1 MSALSISRA
10 LFLQSCPCIR
20 LGTTEGIRAR
30 LDKFSVAIINF
41 HSYLLTVAANSA
53 TGRENPRNVR
63 RNSAPITIAG
73 AFFVPAILCYGG
85 CAWAGFGLAGFL
97 TSRFLTPRTAAT
109 LSREKDGGSSST
121 LGAELMTTLTPS
133 KIRALAHRRMALS
146 ALHANSSLFVRLKRY
161 NHHMAIVRSL
171 EAGGVQ

>member
-1 MSALSISRA
+1 MMALKNHDERSIS
-10 LFLQSCPCIR
+10 L
-20 LGTTEGIRAR
+20 
-30 LDKFSVAIINF
+30 VAGNRVRG
-41 HSYLLTVAANSA
+41 YLLPVVANST
-53 TGRENPRNVR
+53 TGRENPLNVR

-121 LGAELMTTLTPS
+121 IGATPMTALIPS
-133 KIRALAHRRMALS
+133 KIRALAHRRMALA
-146 ALHANSSLFVRLKRY
+146 ALRANSSLAVRLKRY
-161 NHHMAIVRSL
+161 NRHTEIARSL
-171 EAGGVQ
+171 ENAGGVQ